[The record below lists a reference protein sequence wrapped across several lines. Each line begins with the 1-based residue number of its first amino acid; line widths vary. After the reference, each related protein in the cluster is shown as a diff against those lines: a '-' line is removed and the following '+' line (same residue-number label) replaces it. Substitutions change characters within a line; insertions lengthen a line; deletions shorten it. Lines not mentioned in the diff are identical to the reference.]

1 MKKLHK
7 KILSVGFGCFISAV
21 SYTAASD
28 FSGKEDE
35 RLRPLARVSWTSE
48 ENERLRLFVSQHG
61 TKWSEVAALMPNR
74 NAKQCREQWEFHLN
88 PLPPTLPWA
97 PGEDHLL
104 MELVEQYGPKWDNIS
119 VLIAGNRSG
128 NSCKNRWNQLKL
140 KPAPDRP
147 MQQSAPDRPMARAFP
162 RVPAVPQALS
172 PFLQGLALQGL
183 KMEWNLA
190 SAFKE
195 NLCGYSA
202 LLAAQKINAIAPGTG
217 GDITITYTEVCQFAR
232 NLMEKIP
239 NIDVPLNMEFL
250 GPIAQCL
257 GWRIILDGE
266 TPYGSFTRDFNPNAT
281 ITVRIY
287 LCSSGACAHYQ
298 VITPQNVTVHYEDD
312 YPQQWLSKIYPQW
325 FPRIN
330 PFPGSSMPDI
340 GFSDF
345 SDLTSFF
352 ATT

>member
-35 RLRPLARVSWTSE
+35 RLRLLAKVSWTSE
-48 ENERLRLFVSQHG
+48 ENELLRLLVSQHG

-74 NAKQCREQWEFHLN
+74 DARQCRERWERHLN
-88 PLPPTLPWA
+88 PLPPPLPWV
-97 PGEDHLL
+97 PEEDRLL
-104 MELVEQYGPKWDNIS
+104 IKLVEQYGPKWDNIS
-119 VLIAGNRSG
+119 LLIAGNRSD

-147 MQQSAPDRPMARAFP
+147 MARAFP
-162 RVPAVPQALS
+162 RVPAAPQALS
-172 PFLQGLALQGL
+172 PFLQGLASQGL
-183 KMEWNLA
+183 KMEWDLT
-190 SAFKE
+190 SAFQE

-202 LLAAQKINAIAPGTG
+202 LLAAQKINAIAPGTEG
-217 GDITITYTEVCQFAR
+217 NISITYTEVCQFAT
-232 NLMEKIP
+232 NLREQIP

-250 GPIAQCL
+250 GTIAQYL
-257 GWRIILDGE
+257 GWRIILAGE
-266 TPYGSFTRDFNPNAT
+266 TPYGPFTRDFNPSAA

-287 LCSSGACAHYQ
+287 LRGSGACAHYQ
-298 VITPQNVTVHYEDD
+298 VITPQNVTVHYVDD
-312 YPQQWLSKIYPQW
+312 YQRRWL
-325 FPRIN
+325 PRIN
-330 PFPGSSMPDI
+330 PFSGPFMPDR

-345 SDLTSFF
+345 SDLASFLE
-352 ATT
+352 TT